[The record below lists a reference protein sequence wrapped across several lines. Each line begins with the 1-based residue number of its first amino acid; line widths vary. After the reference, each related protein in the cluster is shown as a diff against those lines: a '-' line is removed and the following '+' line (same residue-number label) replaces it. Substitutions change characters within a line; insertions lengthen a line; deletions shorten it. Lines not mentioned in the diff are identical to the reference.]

1 MTILGYVFLTYL
13 LLGLLFAIA
22 FAAKGCKVLDEGAA
36 TSGVAFRLMIV
47 PASLLLWPH
56 LLRRWLSARGEESAR
71 GEKGARGEKD
81 ARGDANVEG
90 NQHD

>member
-1 MTILGYVFLTYL
+1 MTILGYVVLTYL

-22 FAAKGCKVLDEGAA
+22 FAARGCKVLDEGAD

-56 LLRRWLSARGEESAR
+56 LLRRWLSARGEQ
-71 GEKGARGEKD
+71 D
-81 ARGDANVEG
+81 ARVGANVEG

>member
-56 LLRRWLSARGEESAR
+56 LLRRWLSARGEKE
-71 GEKGARGEKD
+71 